1 MDTKGFSDVPAPTEP
16 TSDLDLKVGLG
27 VAEELIEA
35 AEDYAS
41 GADALG
47 TAVAYRKHWTAFE
60 SWCVGQHL
68 CALPAAPQTLAAYLA
83 LRADQG
89 RRPATLRVTLAAVLQ
104 THERAGHASPT
115 TDPFV
120 KKTWKGIRR
129 KLGVKPKKK
138 DPLSATELRRMMD
151 VLPAGLIGHR
161 DRALLLLGFAGGFR
175 RSELV
180 ALTVR
185 ELSFV
190 REGLEVFIVTS
201 KTDQERKGDLKVVAF
216 GSDPSTCPVRAVK
229 DWLELSGI
237 IEGPVFRPINRHEQL
252 AAKALTDH
260 AVAAILKRAAQLAGL
275 STPELSGHSLRSG
288 FVTEA
293 ANNGADYPSIMDQTG
308 HGSLDTVH
316 GYNRRKDKWKRPA
329 SSKLGL

>member
-1 MDTKGFSDVPAPTEP
+1 MDTKGFSDTPAPGAHTPASE
-16 TSDLDLKVGLG
+16 LEVALG
-27 VAEELIEA
+27 VVEELVQA
-35 AEDYAS
+35 AEAYAVS
-41 GADALG
+41 ADAAG
-47 TAVAYRKHWTAFE
+47 TALAYRKHWTAFE
-60 SWCVGQHL
+60 VWCAAQGL
-68 CALPAAPQTLAAYLA
+68 CALPAAPQTVASYLA
-83 LRADQG
+83 QRANEG
-89 RRPATLRVTLAAVLQ
+89 RRPATLRITIAAILQ
-104 THERAGHASPT
+104 IHERAGHTSPT
-115 TDPFV
+115 ADPFV

-138 DPLSATELRRMMD
+138 EALSAHELRRMMD
-151 VLPAGLIGHR
+151 HLPAGLIGHR

-180 ALTVR
+180 ALTVA
-185 ELSFV
+185 ELTFV

-201 KTDQERKGDLKVVAF
+201 KTDQERKGAMKVVAF

-237 IEGPVFRPINRHEQL
+237 GDGPVFRPINRHEQL
-252 AAKALTDH
+252 APKPLTDH
-260 AVAAILKRAAQLAGL
+260 AVAVIIKRAAQLAGL
-275 STPELSGHSLRSG
+275 PTPELSGHSLRSG